1 MVTLKRTA
9 SGGHAWLLLLLLL
22 PCIII
27 IIISVVIGRLAS
39 RMTGIAEQQ
48 HPRTDR
54 FFGVADAL
62 EASQHRSSNTLLHLL
77 SSFRL
82 HV

>member
-1 MVTLKRTA
+1 MVTLKRAA

-27 IIISVVIGRLAS
+27 IIIIVVIGRLAS

-62 EASQHRSSNTLLHLL
+62 EASQHRSSNTLHLL